1 MASKQSLRAD
11 RGIADCAVLLGCLGL
26 GLFLGLGL
34 LGLRLGFWRTLGP
47 CFWLGLLLTA
57 GGWRSMD
64 FRLCWQRL
72 LGCLNDSFLGT
83 PFGLS
88 FGDLLLGGLL
98 WLSFFLFVL
107 WLF

>member
-11 RGIADCAVLLGCLGL
+11 RGIADRAVLLGSLGL
-26 GLFLGLGL
+26 WFL
-34 LGLRLGFWRTLGP
+34 
-47 CFWLGLLLTA
+47 FWLGLFGLRFCFWRTFGPRFWLAALGGALRAGLLL
-57 GGWRSMD
+57 MD
-64 FRLCWQRL
+64 WQRL

-88 FGDLLLGGLL
+88 LGDLLLGGLL